1 MKRILLILMMLVLT
15 VTMIA
20 GCKTVEQEESAV
32 TDGYVENV
40 DDGTDEPS
48 NGPVKVDPNQSVNGD
63 DDDKTP
69 SDDDNTDKPS
79 NNTDKP
85 GNNTDKP
92 GNDNTKPDDNKKPD
106 NSTGGDDKDEDPTFD
121 DDDDAPI
128 DYSDWMTVATFNVKS
143 FFNGQTTDLVEQQV
157 KELDADIIGFQE
169 ISVYDPEYGNMHQI
183 EYLAKKC
190 GYQYWDFV
198 ETVDNT
204 GKGRGQYGHGILSKY
219 PIKSKEHVD
228 YTFQKGEHRE
238 YARYVLDVDGTD
250 VVYYNTHLSVSD
262 SDPVQGVPQYKELL
276 KRAYTE
282 KNPVI
287 ITGDFNLLLET
298 AQKPNLDTNRLLPMI
313 GLETMT
319 IRPHR
324 NLGIDN
330 IMISPRHWD
339 YYLTEGQD
347 CGVMW
352 KESQASDHYMIW
364 TYLKLK

>member
-1 MKRILLILMMLVLT
+1 MKRILLILMMLALT

-20 GCKTVEQEESAV
+20 GCKTVDQEESAS

-40 DDGTDEPS
+40 DDGS
-48 NGPVKVDPNQSVNGD
+48 NESGDGPVKVDPNQTVNGD
-63 DDDKTP
+63 DDETP
-69 SDDDNTDKPS
+69 SKDDDTDKPSNNTDKPS

-85 GNNTDKP
+85 GN
-92 GNDNTKPDDNKKPD
+92 DNTKPDNNKKPD
-106 NSTGGDDKDEDPTFD
+106 NSTGGDDDDEPTFED
-121 DDDDAPI
+121 DDKAPI

-143 FFNGQTTDLVEQQV
+143 FFNGDTTDKVEQQV
-157 KELDADIIGFQE
+157 RELDADIIGFQE

-198 ETVDNT
+198 ETVDNSKT
-204 GKGRGQYGHGILSKY
+204 GRGQYGHGILSKY

-228 YTFQKGEHRE
+228 YNYQHGEHRE

-250 VVYYNTHLSVSD
+250 VVYYNTHLATEGHGKD
-262 SDPVQGVPQYKELL
+262 QYKELL

-287 ITGDFNLLLET
+287 ITGDFNLLMET
-298 AQKPNLDTNRLLPMI
+298 EQKPNLDTKRLLPMI
-313 GLETMT
+313 GLEDMT
-319 IRPHR
+319 IVPHR
-324 NLGIDN
+324 NLQIDN
-330 IMISPRHWD
+330 ILISPRHWD
-339 YYLTEGQD
+339 YYLDESETS
-347 CGVMW
+347 GVML
-352 KESQASDHYMIW
+352 KESDASDHYMIW